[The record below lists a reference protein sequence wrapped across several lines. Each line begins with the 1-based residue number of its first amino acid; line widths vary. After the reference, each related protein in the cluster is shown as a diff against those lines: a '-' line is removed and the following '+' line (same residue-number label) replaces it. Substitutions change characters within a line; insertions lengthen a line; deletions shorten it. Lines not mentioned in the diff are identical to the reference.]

1 MATIK
6 TLNKR
11 RKKKL
16 QEMFKQKR
24 EKWMEKQKTQE
35 EKYKYNPP
43 PSRNLETEKEIGAR
57 KTLEKKEKQRTSSKV
72 NTTFTGWEYK
82 DRYSYKK

>member
-16 QEMFKQKR
+16 QEMFKQKH
-24 EKWMEKQKTQE
+24 EKWIEKQKTQE

-43 PSRNLETEKEIGAR
+43 PSRNLETKQEVGVS
-57 KTLEKKEKQRTSSKV
+57 KTLEKKEKMRTNPKG
-72 NTTFTGWEYK
+72 NTKFSVWEYK
-82 DRYSYKK
+82 KKLD